1 MNAAAARSKSTNM
14 RWYLAI
20 LMFIISFVSYMDRVN
35 LSVAVPVI
43 MKEFHFTKIEIGWM
57 QTAFFLGYAL
67 MQIPG
72 GMLSERFGH
81 RRIAALGVTWWS
93 AFTALTAAGSGMFS
107 FVVIRGLFGL
117 GEGPVFPAFSNCIYH
132 WFGKFERGKA
142 SSLMLSGAFLGPVVG
157 PAITVSLMIA
167 FGWRAVFVIFGLAGL
182 VIAVLWYIFATQ
194 TPQENKH
201 VNEAE
206 LKIIAG
212 PDFVAGAAPA
222 PVVKKA
228 KLAPWSKF
236 MGSPQFWA
244 IALQYFITDY
254 VMYVFLAWLPLYLME
269 AQKFS
274 LKSMGIAASFPWLA
288 LFIATMTTGW
298 VADKMV
304 AAGMSKFHA
313 RTTFGSAGLVICC
326 VTLYLGAVATVPW
339 QNVMWMS
346 FSLGALGLTF
356 NASWAACL
364 DIGGKYSGSVSGWM
378 NLWGNI
384 GGVLAPVITAWIA
397 TKYSWRAAIIVTSAS
412 AFIGVLAWFMVRP
425 DKSLVTEEDELP
437 VSAALTVE

>member
-1 MNAAAARSKSTNM
+1 M

-20 LMFIISFVSYMDRVN
+20 IMFTISFVSYMDRVN
-35 LSVAVPVI
+35 LSVAVPMI

-81 RRIAALGVTWWS
+81 RRVAALGVTWWS
-93 AFTALTAAGSGMFS
+93 AFTALTAFGSGMFS
-107 FVVIRGLFGL
+107 FIFIRGLFGL
-117 GEGPVFPAFSNCIYH
+117 GEGPVFPAFSNSIYH
-132 WFGKFERGKA
+132 WFSKFERGKA

-157 PAITVSLMIA
+157 PAITVSLMLA
-167 FGWRAVFVIFGLAGL
+167 FGWRAVFLIFGAAGL
-182 VIAVLWYIFATQ
+182 VIALLWYIFDTQ
-194 TPQENKH
+194 TPRENKW

-212 PDFVAGAAPA
+212 PDYVPSAAPVA
-222 PVVKKA
+222 VVKKA

-236 MGSPQFWA
+236 MGSTQFWA

-313 RTTFGSAGLVICC
+313 RTTFGSAGLIICC
-326 VTLYLGAVATVPW
+326 VTLYLGAIATVPW

-412 AFIGVLAWFMVRP
+412 AFIGVLAWFLVRP

-437 VSAALTVE
+437 VTAALTVE

>member
-1 MNAAAARSKSTNM
+1 M
-14 RWYLAI
+14 RWLLASI
-20 LMFIISFVSYMDRVN
+20 MFAISFVSYMDRVN

-43 MKEFHFTKIEIGWM
+43 MKEYHFTKIAIGWM

-81 RRIAALGVTWWS
+81 RRIAALGVAWWS
-93 AFTALTAAGSGMFS
+93 AFTALTAAGTSLFT

-117 GEGPVFPAFSNCIYH
+117 GEGPVFPSFSNCIFH

-157 PAITVSLMIA
+157 PAITVSLMLA
-167 FGWRAVFVIFGLAGL
+167 FGWRAVFLLFGVAGL
-182 VIAVLWYIFATQ
+182 VIAALWYIFDTQ
-194 TPQENKH
+194 TPKENKF

-206 LKIIAG
+206 MRIIAG
-212 PDFVAGAAPA
+212 DNYAAVMANAPA
-222 PVVKKA
+222 EKKV

-274 LKSMGIAASFPWLA
+274 LKSMGFAASFPWLA
-288 LFIATMTTGW
+288 LFLATMFTGYI
-298 VADKMV
+298 ADKMV
-304 AAGMSKFHA
+304 AAGMSKFNA
-313 RTTFGSAGLVICC
+313 RTLFGSAGLVICC
-326 VTLYLGAVATVPW
+326 VTLYLGAVARVPW

-384 GGVLAPVITAWIA
+384 GGVLAPVVTAWIA
-397 TKYSWRAAIIVTSAS
+397 TRYSWRAAIIVTSAS

-425 DKSLVTEEDELP
+425 DKSLVMDEGENP
-437 VSAALTVE
+437 TAAA